1 MNRKGLTAS
10 QIVVL
15 GFLAGIAV
23 GTAILMLPMSQTR
36 FAGLDG
42 FLPAIFT
49 TVSAL
54 CVTGLSTVDV
64 EHFWTPFGHFTIMA
78 LIQVGGLGIMT
89 VASLIGLAI
98 TDRMSLKARLNTS
111 TESQS
116 VVLADFRNLLRRV
129 FRLVVLIEVT
139 AATLLAIRF
148 AVQYDYDIGKSIWY
162 GLFHAISAFNNAGF
176 ALYSD
181 NLIRFQSDP
190 WIQLVI
196 NAEIILGGLGFPV
209 MMELLRRSKAKRGG
223 AAHVKAGLPYHWSLH
238 SKLVVTVTAVLLL
251 GGWMYFAVLEWA
263 NPATLGPMSLGDK
276 LLNSFTASVMPR
288 TAGFNTIDLSQMNPA
303 SWLGMDLLMFIGAG
317 PAGTSGGIKVTT
329 VAVLIFIVWTEV
341 RGEVAVNIG
350 NRRLPRSLQRQAL
363 TIISLASATVVSS
376 IIFLHLITPFTTDQ
390 IAFEVFSAF
399 GTVGLTTGITPLLS
413 PAAQTVIMLLMFAGR
428 VGTVLIASSLAMRVT
443 KKHFELP
450 TERPLIG

>member
-23 GTAILMLPMSQTR
+23 GTAILMLPMSQTK

-148 AVQYDYDIGKSIWY
+148 AVKYDYDIGKSIWY
-162 GLFHAISAFNNAGF
+162 GVFHAISAFNNAGF

-196 NAEIILGGLGFPV
+196 DAEIILGGLGFPV

-263 NPATLGPMSLGDK
+263 NPATLGPMSLGGK

>member
-1 MNRKGLTAS
+1 MKRKGLSAS

-15 GFLAGIAV
+15 GFLAGIAI
-23 GTAILMLPMSQTR
+23 GTAVLMLPISQAR
-36 FAGLDG
+36 PAGIDG
-42 FLPAIFT
+42 FFPAIFT

-89 VASLIGLAI
+89 VASLIGLVI

-111 TESQS
+111 AESQS
-116 VVLADFRNLLRRV
+116 VVLADFRNLLLRV
-129 FRLVVLIEVT
+129 FRLVVIIEAS

-148 AVQYDYDIGKSIWY
+148 ATEYGYDPGKAIWY
-162 GLFHAISAFNNAGF
+162 GVFHAISAFNNAGF
-176 ALYSD
+176 ALFSD
-181 NLIRFQSDP
+181 SLMGFVSDP

-196 NAEIILGGLGFPV
+196 DAEIILGGMGFPV
-209 MMELLRRSKAKRGG
+209 MMELLRRVRAKRGG
-223 AAHVKAGLPYHWSLH
+223 PAHVRAGLPYHWSLH
-238 SKLVVTVTAVLLL
+238 AKLVVITSLVLLI
-251 GGWMYFAVLEWA
+251 GGWIYFASLEWF
-263 NPATLGPMSLGDK
+263 NPATLGNLSLGDK

-288 TAGFNTIDLSQMNPA
+288 TAGFNSLDISQMHPA

-363 TIISLASATVVSS
+363 TIISLASATVVSA
-376 IIFLHLITPFTTDQ
+376 IIFLHLITDFTTDQ

-399 GTVGLTTGITPLLS
+399 GTVGLTTGITASLS
-413 PAAQTVIMLLMFAGR
+413 QPAQVVIMLLMFAGR